1 MELFY
6 QQNVIEH
13 MKSSA
18 ASEKDKTEMMG
29 ILKRMADLEGAE
41 DEAEG
46 DASAAAESVPWAEL
60 LERLE
65 RGEDVLASLPAAVR
79 ADFERAV
86 ADGRL
91 SEEVRAWE
99 PWWAS
104 AARITPLP
112 VAKPA
117 ALPRLA
123 SLVRAPSPLL
133 AFGVVD
139 MAHAYA
145 VAKRLWQGDWTD
157 DAPAALAAAMQLS
170 AALTSKEPHTSVA
183 VAMQAVTERCVRH
196 SLLPCAAAVATMA
209 DVARLLARHD
219 YALAALTDLHALF
232 TGVMRQE
239 AAPAPAA
246 EKAKAARRADLL
258 SAERKLFLHVVFLH
272 EMPPALLAPLAAE
285 AEALGRSAAE
295 RIREEQ
301 AADEARKAKREGAK
315 SGGGVTLP

>member
-79 ADFERAV
+79 TDFERAV

-157 DAPAALAAAMQLS
+157 DAPAALAAVMQLS

-196 SLLPCAAAVATMA
+196 SLLPRAAAVATMA